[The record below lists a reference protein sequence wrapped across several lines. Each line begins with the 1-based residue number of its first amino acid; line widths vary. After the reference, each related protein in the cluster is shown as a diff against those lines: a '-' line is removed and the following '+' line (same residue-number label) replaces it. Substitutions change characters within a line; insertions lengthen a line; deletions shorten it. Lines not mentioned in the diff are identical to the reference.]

1 MVIAQSEAVSE
12 TARERETYKYDALTI
27 STAGLNGS
35 RPAKPIPSSF
45 LSSTLDPG
53 LTAFAQLG
61 LYKLNA
67 GRCMISLFDRKWQ
80 HIVAEALRAPTSSS
94 DEPDAQPAPDWFNG
108 LAFERS
114 TSVCEHVVTGSAETQ
129 SIPGTAV
136 GLTAT
141 DMPVSVINHL
151 DGDTRFCHIRD
162 PGRQFY
168 AGVPI
173 RSPTGINIGVYCVF
187 DDKPRPE
194 GLNDEEVRFIREIS
208 RVVMDYLE
216 SKRSHEWYRR
226 DQRMVRGLGSFVKG
240 QSTLWKWDESTSDQV
255 ASFQDLT
262 GMGEGMLNKK
272 LQTEAE
278 ATEPAPALQQKMT
291 PGHEAPGEAH
301 ASPSK
306 NAQDRSQVDEVATAP
321 SQPEPTKNSTDP
333 STSKSQEGP
342 ANLPRNDIDR
352 VFAKAAN
359 VIRESIE
366 VEGVLFLDAS
376 VQSYGGLIG
385 NISSEQPSLF
395 ESRHPS
401 TAQSSG
407 DESAQSQSGDS
418 PVAGPSVC
426 DLLGF
431 STSHSSSIVGDVR
444 PAEFAEC
451 REWFLQRLLRRHPHG
466 KVWNF
471 EADGTVADPSNSS
484 DSDPSSVE
492 DRKTLLESTEG
503 GNVAST
509 TTTAKKLVSTAAR
522 IMKMFPGARSVA
534 MVPLWDSQTGNIF
547 AGGFAWT
554 RTPTRTFSDENELTY
569 LRVFG
574 LTAMTEVARLKLRVA
589 DQAKMDILGSIS
601 HELRSPLHGLVGADG
616 ILRAIDASGRTLL
629 DTIDHVNF
637 AKISAKKSRMKRRHG
652 GPGFSRR
659 SVLGTPDAM
668 PLPEIP
674 IQLDVLLEEVVE
686 SVLAGSSYLTRSETY
701 NSTSFTS
708 AQAPL
713 APMHPVGSVVV
724 EDQVR
729 GRLFASQGAVQS
741 YIDIDHSVRWAFRMH
756 PGAFRRI
763 IMNLFGNSLKFTS
776 AGFIRVS
783 LRQEGQPKRSDAAST
798 TRVVLTVSDTGKGM
812 SEDFLR
818 NRLFTPFA
826 QEDQFA
832 PGTGLGL
839 SLVRHM
845 AVALG
850 GTIDVASKIGKG
862 TTVTVTLP
870 LPHAADE
877 PMDNEE
883 TNFWQNV
890 ETLRRQRVK
899 LYGFEREKRAS
910 KSLGHNEVKQRSQYQ
925 LMEGIC
931 RDKLHMDVVPSNS
944 VDSAPPDFVICIAD
958 NGHSSDTETMQHV
971 SYCPYIFVCQDL
983 AAAYKLTDEKG
994 GIIPEVYEVCPQPIG
1009 LRKLARALLACRL
1022 RWQNFQNSSTNAMLA
1037 PVDFIDQRHKQEDE
1051 QAHITDVVLVIPQ
1064 GRHRIVSREL
1074 SSPTKVDFEISLP
1087 AARQPLLGQPTEVI
1101 AAEVKLADL
1110 NFRAIELRKPI
1121 IIVDDNNI
1129 NLRIMAAYLT
1139 KLKHPYA
1146 MATNGLEALEMYTK
1160 GPAEYSC
1167 MLTDISMPV
1176 MDGLE
1181 STRRIRE
1188 YELAGGHKPIVVIAL
1203 TGLSGAE
1210 VERNALASGVDLF
1223 LTRPLALKGLE
1234 KALNGNEGA
1243 TTRGTQRNFGG
1254 RPRRHGRSSPQRGS
1268 HRPVRSGRNDRHN
1281 GGMTDS
1287 SAAHVGRAL
1296 DVPAVHEAGLD
1307 TGMNRLSIA
1316 NHVSATE
1323 GDQSIPR
1330 LLDTWSASFDVQGLS
1345 FEAPGRV
1352 RDQNHA
1358 QFPAWSYDDDDDDT
1372 TATATIDA
1380 SRYSQQQSVQMS
1392 VVEYSSLAAW
1402 SAAPRRDDAW
1412 NPLVSST
1419 EEDNPGRSGDRQ
1431 DTGGSVEGMT
1441 HGGAPDDV
1449 LTLLLSDNQ
1458 DCIFQRSW
1466 L

>member
-80 HIVAEALRAPTSSS
+80 HIVAEALRAPTPSST
-94 DEPDAQPAPDWFNG
+94 EPGAQPAPDWFNG

-136 GLTAT
+136 GLTAA
-141 DMPVSVINHL
+141 DMPVSVITHL
-151 DGDTRFCHIRD
+151 DGDARFCDIRD

-255 ASFQDLT
+255 ASLQDLT

-272 LQTEAE
+272 LQTGAE
-278 ATEPAPALQQKMT
+278 ATEPASALQHEMT
-291 PGHEAPGEAH
+291 PGHEVPGEAH

-306 NAQDRSQVDEVATAP
+306 NAQDGSQVDEVATAP
-321 SQPEPTKNSTDP
+321 SQPEPTKVSTDP
-333 STSKSQEGP
+333 STPKSQGGS

-407 DESAQSQSGDS
+407 DDSAQSQSGDS

-426 DLLGF
+426 DVLGF
-431 STSHSSSIVGDVR
+431 STSHSSSIVGDVG

-484 DSDPSSVE
+484 DSDPSPVE
-492 DRKTLLESTEG
+492 DRKTVLESTEG

-509 TTTAKKLVSTAAR
+509 TTDAKKLVNTAAR

-534 MVPLWDSQTGNIF
+534 IVPLWDAQTGNIF

-589 DQAKMDILGSIS
+589 DKAKMDILGSIS
-601 HELRSPLHGLVGADG
+601 HELRSPLHGLVGAVELLRHTTLDALQDG

-629 DTIDHVNF
+629 DTIDHLLDF
-637 AKISAKKSRMKRRHG
+637 AKISAKKSRVKRRHG
-652 GPGFSRR
+652 APGFSRR
-659 SVLGTPDAM
+659 PVLDAPDAM
-668 PLPEIP
+668 PLPELP

-708 AQAPL
+708 GQAPL
-713 APMHPVGSVVV
+713 APMHPVGSVV

-729 GRLFASQGAVQS
+729 GRLSASQGAVQS

-798 TRVVLTVSDTGKGM
+798 TRVVLIVSDSGKGM

-818 NRLFTPFA
+818 NRLFTPFS

-845 AVALG
+845 TVALG
-850 GTIDVASKIGKG
+850 GTIDVSSKIGKG

-877 PMDNEE
+877 AMDNEE

-890 ETLRRQRVK
+890 ETLRRQRVQ

-910 KSLGHNEVKQRSQYQ
+910 KSLGPNEVKQRSQYQ

-971 SYCPYIFVCQDL
+971 SHCPYIFVCQDL

-1022 RWQNFQNSSTNAMLA
+1022 RWQKFQNSSTNAMPA
-1037 PVDFIDQRHKQEDE
+1037 SVDFTDQRHKQKDE
-1051 QAHITDVVLVIPQ
+1051 QAHTMDMVLVIPE
-1064 GRHRIVSREL
+1064 GRHHIVSPEP
-1074 SSPTKVDFEISLP
+1074 SSPTKVDFESSLP
-1087 AARQPLLGQPTEVI
+1087 AARQPLLGQSTEVI
-1101 AAEVKLADL
+1101 AAEVRLADL
-1110 NFRAIELRKPI
+1110 DFRAIELRKPI

-1139 KLKHPYA
+1139 KLKHPYT

-1210 VERNALASGVDLF
+1210 VEQNALASGVDLF

-1234 KALNGNEGA
+1234 KAL
-1243 TTRGTQRNFGG
+1243 
-1254 RPRRHGRSSPQRGS
+1254 
-1268 HRPVRSGRNDRHN
+1268 VR
-1281 GGMTDS
+1281 T
-1287 SAAHVGRAL
+1287 
-1296 DVPAVHEAGLD
+1296 GL
-1307 TGMNRLSIA
+1307 
-1316 NHVSATE
+1316 
-1323 GDQSIPR
+1323 
-1330 LLDTWSASFDVQGLS
+1330 
-1345 FEAPGRV
+1345 
-1352 RDQNHA
+1352 
-1358 QFPAWSYDDDDDDT
+1358 
-1372 TATATIDA
+1372 
-1380 SRYSQQQSVQMS
+1380 
-1392 VVEYSSLAAW
+1392 
-1402 SAAPRRDDAW
+1402 
-1412 NPLVSST
+1412 
-1419 EEDNPGRSGDRQ
+1419 RQ
-1431 DTGGSVEGMT
+1431 
-1441 HGGAPDDV
+1441 
-1449 LTLLLSDNQ
+1449 
-1458 DCIFQRSW
+1458 
-1466 L
+1466 